1 MHCTSSTQQQMR
13 SVQDVPNLFW
23 RCDGC
28 VVAMETPEYRTA
40 FRALCEALRS
50 VSETHTKAF
59 EEVKAELVE
68 TNNKIDQLI
77 SKLPE
82 PKTAPTWPSNKR
94 RRSSSSSSSA
104 KPEVPKASVGRKVM
118 TTVPIV
124 PTTNGDDNM
133 MWMWLSSFP
142 PTVTEDDI
150 RAMVRECL
158 SFDAE
163 ETIDVKMLV
172 KKDADISKLRAV
184 SFKIGVDVKHEDAAM
199 DGDNWPAGVSFREFI
214 FYDRKQTADVD
225 NLGPEIADAQATQD
239 PLPDILSQQ
248 DISSGL
254 QAVAF
259 QQVRFYY
266 QNVRSLNNKVD
277 EFFLACTDCEYD
289 VILLTETWLDGSVK
303 PLQLFGDLFAVYT
316 TNRNPANSRRKVGG
330 GVLIAVRK
338 TLDSVVCVEAAA
350 DNLEQIFVTI
360 HLKNQKMFIG
370 CFYLPSEKRY
380 EHQLVEQHLTCI
392 ETVRSI
398 SAPNDTIVVVGDYN
412 QSHLVWKPL
421 AGN

>member
-1 MHCTSSTQQQMR
+1 MQKGRKVYTKHGEDTVPDRRELPSINTNVANRVEADATSDVTEECEDPWPDADIPGLASPSTTSGISSSSTNGCNDVINTGSLTIELPHVSSQLHKPVSRNHLRNFNFFPASFPKHTNPFCNERHHWNKQLTKNNSFASTETAPKNSLELRQRQLRSADHHHQQKWSPSPQLVDHLITLPR
-13 SVQDVPNLFW
+13 CKSYEVGAGCAESFC
-23 RCDGC
+23 RCDGF
-28 VVAMETPEYRTA
+28 VVTMETPEYRTA

-225 NLGPEIADAQATQD
+225 NLG
-239 PLPDILSQQ
+239 
-248 DISSGL
+248 
-254 QAVAF
+254 F
-259 QQVRFYY
+259 
-266 QNVRSLNNKVD
+266 
-277 EFFLACTDCEYD
+277 
-289 VILLTETWLDGSVK
+289 
-303 PLQLFGDLFAVYT
+303 
-316 TNRNPANSRRKVGG
+316 
-330 GVLIAVRK
+330 
-338 TLDSVVCVEAAA
+338 
-350 DNLEQIFVTI
+350 
-360 HLKNQKMFIG
+360 LKN
-370 CFYLPSEKRY
+370 RR
-380 EHQLVEQHLTCI
+380 VE
-392 ETVRSI
+392 
-398 SAPNDTIVVVGDYN
+398 
-412 QSHLVWKPL
+412 
-421 AGN
+421 

>member
-1 MHCTSSTQQQMR
+1 MEWELPRNGTCGAKERTGIFTKMR

-28 VVAMETPEYRTA
+28 VVTMETPEYRTA

-158 SFDAE
+158 SFDAD

-214 FYDRKQTADVD
+214 FYDRKKTADVD
-225 NLGPEIADAQATQD
+225 NLG
-239 PLPDILSQQ
+239 
-248 DISSGL
+248 
-254 QAVAF
+254 F
-259 QQVRFYY
+259 
-266 QNVRSLNNKVD
+266 
-277 EFFLACTDCEYD
+277 
-289 VILLTETWLDGSVK
+289 
-303 PLQLFGDLFAVYT
+303 
-316 TNRNPANSRRKVGG
+316 
-330 GVLIAVRK
+330 
-338 TLDSVVCVEAAA
+338 
-350 DNLEQIFVTI
+350 
-360 HLKNQKMFIG
+360 LKN
-370 CFYLPSEKRY
+370 RR
-380 EHQLVEQHLTCI
+380 VE
-392 ETVRSI
+392 
-398 SAPNDTIVVVGDYN
+398 
-412 QSHLVWKPL
+412 
-421 AGN
+421 